1 MNRNEDSYTTQQ
13 RKAGVQHAMNF
24 AEIFLHG
31 TARVMDIQ
39 LAAVRTFLQYQA
51 KGAAVFGVPDC
62 SKIFDG
68 GENGLSRLVEA
79 SADKAGSYMRQ
90 ANEAFAEMQS
100 SLGHVIEQQ
109 IQEVSEQLQTGL
121 EESSRIADE
130 GLQEEKRMT
139 KEQPQM
145 RPNVAKGPGQKR

>member
-1 MNRNEDSYTTQQ
+1 MNRNEGSNATQQ

-39 LAAVRTFLQYQA
+39 LSAVRTFLQYQA
-51 KGAAVFGVPDC
+51 RGAAAFGAPDC
-62 SKIFDG
+62 SKVFDG
-68 GENGLSRLVEA
+68 SENGLSRLVEA
-79 SADKAGSYMRQ
+79 SADKTVTYMRQ
-90 ANEAFAEMQS
+90 ANEAFSEMQS

-109 IQEVSEQLQTGL
+109 IQEVAEQLQTGL

-130 GLQEEKRMT
+130 GLQEGKRMT
-139 KEQPQM
+139 KAAADEAQ
-145 RPNVAKGPGQKR
+145 RSEGPGRKR